1 MDDLLARLDALAP
14 GHAMFDLDGTLIAG
28 DIGEAT
34 LRRRIQDGP
43 LPPAARA
50 VLGDADP
57 WGAYEALAPV
67 PQVIVAV
74 QALAGWTAAD
84 LERAVDDAF
93 ATGEVAVRPEVAAL
107 AEAVGRRHQVWILT
121 GSAELLG
128 VACARRLGIRH
139 VTGVRAVMDGPRITE
154 EIVRPV
160 SCSEGKVDVCRH
172 VLGEE
177 RPVFA
182 IGDSPWD
189 VHVLRHAHVGCVTGK
204 WALRGDAPFPSF
216 PRSS

>member
-1 MDDLLARLDALAP
+1 
-14 GHAMFDLDGTLIAG
+14 
-28 DIGEAT
+28 
-34 LRRRIQDGP
+34 
-43 LPPAARA
+43 
-50 VLGDADP
+50 
-57 WGAYEALAPV
+57 
-67 PQVIVAV
+67 
-74 QALAGWTAAD
+74 
-84 LERAVDDAF
+84 
-93 ATGEVAVRPEVAAL
+93 
-107 AEAVGRRHQVWILT
+107 
-121 GSAELLG
+121 
-128 VACARRLGIRH
+128 
-139 VTGVRAVMDGPRITE
+139 MDGPRITE

-189 VHVLRHAHVGCVTGK
+189 EHVLRHAQVGCVTGK